1 MATEERYERSFT
13 VSECCELALK
23 NVQGQVEV
31 TGWDRPEVSVV
42 AVKRLGTHWGARE
55 AFEDTEV
62 EMEQKGCQ
70 IYLRTRR
77 QHEGG
82 FFDWLW
88 GGGRGPAPV
97 DYTVKVP
104 AASSVSISTVACNVV
119 ARDLIGSLHT
129 RSVTGVVDVQR
140 IGGNIILSTTNG
152 KIQGQELGG
161 TLGVKSVNGGIDL
174 RRCSLSGLQAKTV
187 NGKISIETS
196 LDPQGSYSAGTVN
209 GSCRLAVP
217 QDSRGS
223 VEARFT
229 NGGVS
234 CELPCQVLDRSRN
247 HWHGQFGGGGG
258 ANITFKAVNG
268 SLTIAVSDQVANV
281 PVAPPAAAAPS
292 APPGSESAEMAILKA
307 VERGEMGVEEALQ
320 RLTEIEEAA
329 GQG

>member
-1 MATEERYERSFT
+1 MATEERYERNFT

-31 TGWDRPEVSVV
+31 SGWDKPEVSVV
-42 AVKRLGTHWGARE
+42 AIKRLGTHWGARE

-104 AASSVSISTVACNVV
+104 ATSSVSISTVTCEVV
-119 ARDLIGSLHT
+119 ARDIIGSLHA
-129 RSVTGVVDVQR
+129 RSVSGTVDVQR
-140 IGGNIILSTTNG
+140 VGGNIILSTTNG
-152 KIQGQELGG
+152 KIQGAELGG

-174 RRCSLSGLQAKTV
+174 RRCSLTSLQAKTV
-187 NGKISIETS
+187 NGKISVETS
-196 LDPQGSYSAGTVN
+196 LDPQGSYSASTVN

-217 QDSRGS
+217 KDSRGT
-223 VEARFT
+223 VEARFA
-229 NGGVS
+229 NGDVS
-234 CELPCQVLDRSRN
+234 CELPCQLLDSSRG

-268 SLTIAVSDQVANV
+268 GLTIAVSDQVANV
-281 PVAPPAAAAPS
+281 PSAPPAAPAPS

-329 GQG
+329 SQG

>member
-13 VSECCELALK
+13 VAECCELALK

-77 QHEGG
+77 RHEGG

-104 AASSVSISTVACNVV
+104 ATSSVSISTVACEVV
-119 ARDLIGSLHT
+119 ASDIIGSLHA
-129 RSVTGVVDVQR
+129 RSVTGTVDVQR
-140 IGGNIILSTTNG
+140 ISGNIILSTTNG
-152 KIQGQELGG
+152 QIQGAELGG

-174 RRCSLSGLQAKTV
+174 RRCSLTSLQAKTV

-196 LDPQGSYSAGTVN
+196 LDPQGSYSASAVN
-209 GSCRLAVP
+209 GSCRLAIP
-217 QDSRGS
+217 QDSRGT

-234 CELPCQVLDRSRN
+234 CELPCQLLDSSRN
-247 HWHGQFGGGGG
+247 HWHGQFGGGG
-258 ANITFKAVNG
+258 ANITFKSVNG

-281 PVAPPAAAAPS
+281 PVAPPAAPTPS

-320 RLTEIEEAA
+320 RLTEIEEAVS
-329 GQG
+329 QG

>member
-234 CELPCQVLDRSRN
+234 CELPCQLLDSSRN

>member
-1 MATEERYERSFT
+1 MPR
-13 VSECCELALK
+13 VK
-23 NVQGQVEV
+23 GQVEV
-31 TGWDRPEVSVV
+31 SGWDRPEVSVV
-42 AVKRLGTHWGARE
+42 AIKRLGTHWGARE

-104 AASSVSISTVACNVV
+104 ATSSVSISTVTCEVV
-119 ARDLIGSLHT
+119 ARDIIGSLHA
-129 RSVTGVVDVQR
+129 RSVTGTVDVQR
-140 IGGNIILSTTNG
+140 VGGNIILSTTNG
-152 KIQGQELGG
+152 KIQGQDLGG

-174 RRCSLSGLQAKTV
+174 RRCSLTSLQAKTV
-187 NGKISIETS
+187 NGKISVETS
-196 LDPQGSYSAGTVN
+196 LDPQGNYSASTVN

-217 QDSRGS
+217 KDSRGT
-223 VEARFT
+223 VEARFA
-229 NGGVS
+229 NGDVS
-234 CELPCQVLDRSRN
+234 CELPCQLLDSSRG
-247 HWHGQFGGGGG
+247 HWHGQFGGGG
-258 ANITFKAVNG
+258 ANITFNAVNG
-268 SLTIAVSDQVANV
+268 GLTIAVSDQVANV
-281 PVAPPAAAAPS
+281 PVAAPTPPAPS

-320 RLTEIEEAA
+320 RLTEVEEAA
-329 GQG
+329 SQG

>member
-1 MATEERYERSFT
+1 MATEERYERNFT
-13 VSECCELALK
+13 VEECCELALK
-23 NVQGQVEV
+23 NVQGKVEV

-42 AVKRLGTHWGARE
+42 AVKRLGDHWGARE
-55 AFEDTEV
+55 AFANTEV

-70 IYLRTRR
+70 IYLRTQR

-97 DYTVKVP
+97 DYTVKLP
-104 AASSVSISTVACNVV
+104 AASSVSISTVAGDVL
-119 ARDLIGSLHT
+119 ARDVIGSLHA
-129 RSVTGVVDVQR
+129 RSVTGIVDVQR

-152 KIQGQELGG
+152 KIQGQDLGG

-174 RRCSLSGLQAKTV
+174 RRCSLSSLQAKTV
-187 NGKISIETS
+187 NGKISVETS
-196 LDPQGSYSAGTVN
+196 LDPQGSYSVGTVN
-209 GSCRLAVP
+209 GGCRLAIP

-223 VEARFT
+223 VEAHFT

-234 CELPCQVLDRSRN
+234 CELPCQILESSRGR
-247 HWHGQFGGGGG
+247 WHGQFGGGG

-268 SLTIAVSDQVANV
+268 SLTITISDQVANV
-281 PVAPPAAAAPS
+281 PVAAPTPSAPS

>member
-1 MATEERYERSFT
+1 MATEERYERNFT

-31 TGWDRPEVSVV
+31 SGWDKPEVSVV
-42 AVKRLGTHWGARE
+42 AIKRLGTHWGARE
-55 AFEDTEV
+55 AFENTEV

-104 AASSVSISTVACNVV
+104 ATSSVSISTVTCEVV
-119 ARDLIGSLHT
+119 ARDIIGSLHA
-129 RSVTGVVDVQR
+129 RSVTGTVDVQR
-140 IGGNIILSTTNG
+140 VGGNIILSTTNG
-152 KIQGQELGG
+152 KIQGQDLGG

-174 RRCSLSGLQAKTV
+174 RRCSLTSLQAKTV
-187 NGKISIETS
+187 NGKISVETS
-196 LDPQGSYSAGTVN
+196 LDPQGNYSASTVN

-217 QDSRGS
+217 KDSRGT
-223 VEARFT
+223 VEARFA
-229 NGGVS
+229 NGDVS
-234 CELPCQVLDRSRN
+234 CELPCQLLDSSRG
-247 HWHGQFGGGGG
+247 HWHGQFGGGG
-258 ANITFKAVNG
+258 ANITFKSVNG
-268 SLTIAVSDQVANV
+268 GLTIAVSDQVANV
-281 PVAPPAAAAPS
+281 PVAAPTPPAPS

-320 RLTEIEEAA
+320 RLTEVEEAA
-329 GQG
+329 SQG

>member
-31 TGWDRPEVSVV
+31 SGWDKPEVSVV
-42 AVKRLGTHWGARE
+42 AIKRLGTHWGARE
-55 AFEDTEV
+55 AFAETEV

-104 AASSVSISTVACNVV
+104 ATSSVSISTVTCEVV
-119 ARDLIGSLHT
+119 ARDIIGSLHA
-129 RSVTGVVDVQR
+129 RSVTGTVDVQR
-140 IGGNIILSTTNG
+140 VGGNIILSTTNG
-152 KIQGQELGG
+152 KIQGAELGG

-174 RRCSLSGLQAKTV
+174 RRCSLTSLQAKTV
-187 NGKISIETS
+187 NGKISVETS
-196 LDPQGSYSAGTVN
+196 LDPQGSYSASTVN

-217 QDSRGS
+217 KDSRGT
-223 VEARFT
+223 VEARFA
-229 NGGVS
+229 NGDVS
-234 CELPCQVLDRSRN
+234 CELPCQLLDSSRG
-247 HWHGQFGGGGG
+247 HWHGQFGGGG
-258 ANITFKAVNG
+258 ANITFKSVNG
-268 SLTIAVSDQVANV
+268 GLTIAVSDQVANV
-281 PVAPPAAAAPS
+281 PSAPPAAPAPS

-320 RLTEIEEAA
+320 RLTEVEEAA
-329 GQG
+329 SQG